1 MLKLT
6 LILIVGL
13 LLCLLLR
20 SLRKPKSYTVK
31 GKPRNQAA
39 RFPRDDI
46 EDVDFVEC
54 RAKEDEEKQRGQ
66 TG

>member
-20 SLRKPKSYTVK
+20 ALRKPKSHTVK

-39 RFPRDDI
+39 RCPQDDI
-46 EDVDFVEC
+46 VDADFVEC
-54 RAKEDEEKQRGQ
+54 SAKEDEEKQRGQ